1 MAEFKLVISDPKAK
15 KAYQTEIKSPDADR
29 LFGKKVGEAIKGE
42 SINLAG
48 FEFKITGGSDKQ
60 GFPMRPD
67 VLGTRRIKAL
77 IGGGPGIKV
86 KRKGERK
93 RRSVRG
99 NQIADDISQINLKVI
114 KEGSKPIGIVL
125 GKDTEE
131 KPVEA
136 ETKEA
141 PIEEKKDDAKNVKEE
156 PKAEEKKEET
166 KPAEPKSKETEEA
179 TESAKKEEGTAPAE

>member
-1 MAEFKLVISDPKAK
+1 MAEFKLVISDPKAR

-29 LFGKKVGEAIKGE
+29 LFGKKIGEIIKGE

-67 VLGTRRIKAL
+67 ILGTRRIRAL

-86 KRKGERK
+86 KRHGERK

-99 NQIADDISQINLKVI
+99 NQIADDIAQINLKVI
-114 KEGSKPIGIVL
+114 KDGSKPIGIVL
-125 GKDTEE
+125 GKETEKVEEKKEEVKEKVNEKQEIKAEEPKEKVEEKKKADKEE
-131 KPVEA
+131 KPVESS
-136 ETKEA
+136 
-141 PIEEKKDDAKNVKEE
+141 D
-156 PKAEEKKEET
+156 
-166 KPAEPKSKETEEA
+166 
-179 TESAKKEEGTAPAE
+179 EGGQ

>member
-29 LFGKKVGEAIKGE
+29 LFGKKIGETIKGE

-67 VLGTRRIKAL
+67 VLGTRRIRAL

-86 KRKGERK
+86 SNKGERK

-99 NQIADDISQINLKVI
+99 NQIAEDIAQINLKVV
-114 KEGSKPIGIVL
+114 KDGSKPIGIVL
-125 GKDTEE
+125 GK
-131 KPVEA
+131 
-136 ETKEA
+136 ET
-141 PIEEKKDDAKNVKEE
+141 
-156 PKAEEKKEET
+156 EEKKEEP
-166 KPAEPKSKETEEA
+166 KPDVSEKNENTEA
-179 TESAKKEEGTAPAE
+179 TESAKKEEGSAPAAE